1 MDLEELKNKGYNIYL
16 TTLDGED
23 EATFGKLKE
32 PFALVLGN
40 EGRGIRTEHLGLGQ
54 KLRINMSG
62 IDSLNVAIAG
72 GIFLYRFSR

>member
-1 MDLEELKNKGYNIYL
+1 M

-23 EATFGKLKE
+23 EATFGRLKE

-40 EGRGIRTEHLGLGQ
+40 EGRGIRTEHLSFGQ